1 MAMEVPMNITSTTSL
16 LVGDG
21 TVIEQLRDGRMLLWK
36 NGEQQV
42 GSDVFHDE
50 KRYVPAPLVPSLE
63 AKLSFPKTAAAFD
76 SLEELAEAIR
86 QKWVS
91 AVPMLEQSARECL
104 VAGVFASWVVD
115 CLPSPPV
122 IVLEAS
128 QADCEILGRMLEALV
143 RRPLILSNASVREL
157 SKLEPSLCPTVILV
171 QPSARTVEQL
181 LPVLTQSQGVLLQ
194 DAACRQ
200 LRSAVW
206 VITDKPLDVNGV
218 TIAVPESESYFRMSD
233 DEMRTVQD
241 ELHPKLLRY
250 RLEHHLEVASSCFDS
265 PELSSPLRMLARNLG
280 CALEGS
286 VGLQLSLDEALSTL
300 DEQFK
305 ICQSMGD
312 RAVVLESLLVLCH
325 EGKQEA
331 IVGEVAEVASD
342 IRAAR
347 GDARKMKAKTAGS
360 ILRSLGL
367 NAVRKNGGYTLAF
380 SPDSKT
386 RIHKLAAHEGALM
399 LVDPKPDC
407 PQCQPWLPKPEMPL
421 ELE

>member
-1 MAMEVPMNITSTTSL
+1 MEVPMNITSTTSL

-21 TVIEQLRDGRMLLWK
+21 TVIEQLRDGRMLLWE

-42 GSDVFHDE
+42 GSDVFHDK

-63 AKLSFPKTAAAFD
+63 AKLSLPKAAEPFD
-76 SLEELAEAIR
+76 SLEELAETIK
-86 QKWVS
+86 QKWLS
-91 AVPMLEQSARECL
+91 AVPTVEESSLECL

-128 QADCEILGRMLEALV
+128 QADCEILARILEALV
-143 RRPLILSNASVREL
+143 RRPLVLSSASVREL

-171 QPSARTVEQL
+171 QPPARTVEQL
-181 LPVLTQSQGVLLQ
+181 LPVLTQSQGLLLQ
-194 DAACRQ
+194 DGACRQ
-200 LRSAVW
+200 LRSAVL
-206 VITDKPLDVNGV
+206 VITDKPLDVNAV
-218 TIAVPESESYFRMSD
+218 TITVPESESYLRMSD
-233 DEMRTVQD
+233 DEVRTLQD
-241 ELHPKLLRY
+241 ELHPKLLRF
-250 RLEHHLEVASSCFDS
+250 RLERHLEVASSCFDS

-305 ICQSMGD
+305 IRKSMGD
-312 RAVVLESLLVLCH
+312 RAIVLESLLVLCH
-325 EGKQEA
+325 EGKEEA
-331 IVGEVAEVASD
+331 VVGEVAEVASD

-347 GDARKMKAKTAGS
+347 GDSRKMEAKTAGS

-367 NAVRKNGGYTLAF
+367 YAVRKNGGYTLAF
-380 SPDSKT
+380 NPDLKA
-386 RIHKLAAHEGALM
+386 RIHKLAAREGALM
-399 LVDPKPDC
+399 MVDPKSDC
-407 PQCQPWLPKPEMPL
+407 IQCQPWLPKPETPVVL
-421 ELE
+421 D